1 MTVAI
6 FEPFSGG
13 HHTKY
18 IALLLPTLE
27 QLRTRGLIDRII
39 VVTSTTHRESAA
51 FADRLAPFTASV
63 DFDFVEGNFRC
74 ESGDKVTRILLEAI
88 RRHQPDFLIS
98 TSANNGALTLAL
110 RTFLGRSFK
119 ARGITSVGIIHNGF
133 STPVTRASDRLRDG
147 IHRFSRRYA
156 PWSEIHIVNPVL
168 FEHVRLQGSWT
179 RERLKMLSD
188 PVARPSGDF
197 SNARRELNLPLEGCI
212 VGMIGQSDGRK
223 ALPELLAAFREAR
236 LGPDHRLLI
245 AGTLYDPYREH
256 LTQKYSEELR
266 DGRVLL
272 IDRYLHPH
280 ELQAANAACDI
291 IAVTYYT
298 DELSSNL
305 LAATAARRPV
315 IASRVGYTG
324 MMIDTFHL
332 GWSCDVSNHAAFTET
347 IRKAV
352 AEAPGYAPSEAAD
365 RLLQFHDPQNFVN
378 TLLRSLYERL
388 AIPPPEVKSWE
399 WASGGVA

>member
-1 MTVAI
+1 MIVAI

-18 IALLLPTLE
+18 VALLLPTLE
-27 QLRTRGLIDRII
+27 QLRARGLIARI
-39 VVTSTTHRESAA
+39 VVITSTTHRESAA

-63 DFDFVEGNFRC
+63 DFEFVEGDFRS
-74 ESGDKVTRILLEAI
+74 ESGDKVTRVLLEAM
-88 RRHQPDFLIS
+88 RRLQPDFLIS

-133 STPVTRASDRLRDG
+133 SAPVSRARDRLRDG

-179 RERLKMLSD
+179 NDRLKMLSD

-212 VGMIGQSDGRK
+212 IGMVGQSDGRK

-236 LGPDHRLLI
+236 LGPNHRLLI
-245 AGTLYDPYREH
+245 AGTLYDPYRKH
-256 LTQKYSEELR
+256 LQQKYADEIR
-266 DGRVLL
+266 DGRIIL
-272 IDRYLHPH
+272 IDRYLHPR
-280 ELQAANAACDI
+280 ELHAATAACDV

-315 IASRVGYTG
+315 IASHVGYTG
-324 MMIDTFHL
+324 MMIDTFRL
-332 GWSCDVSNHAAFTET
+332 GWSCDVFNHAALTQT
-347 IRKAV
+347 IRKAA
-352 AEAPGYAPSEAAD
+352 AEAPGYVPSEAAD

-378 TLLRSLYERL
+378 TVLRSLYERL
-388 AIPPPEVKSWE
+388 TIPPPDVKSWQ
-399 WASGGVA
+399 WATGGVS